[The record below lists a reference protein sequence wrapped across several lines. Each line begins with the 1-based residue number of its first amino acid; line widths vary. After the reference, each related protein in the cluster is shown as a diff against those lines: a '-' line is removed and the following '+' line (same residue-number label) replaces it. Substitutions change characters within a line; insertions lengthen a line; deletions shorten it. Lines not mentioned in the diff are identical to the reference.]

1 MRQQRSLFQT
11 PIALVSKRGTRAA
24 ALTGSGAAEHGPLV
38 GREDVCREHEMAQTA
53 THVGA

>member
-1 MRQQRSLFQT
+1 MQQRWLFST
-11 PIALVSKRGTRAA
+11 EIALVSKRGTRAA

-38 GREDVCREHEMAQTA
+38 GREDVCREHEMAQTS